1 MMESAKSSEFMISE
15 IKFGKS
21 RLSKE
26 RVVTISLLTI
36 AFIFMIV
43 GIVLMAVA
51 ASEKKVDNEYAS
63 PSSSVKEVGKECASP
78 SSSSNQEGQVRST
91 PTAITNAFTT
101 MAPPSRSGFSDEAQ
115 NAGLAKFLDRVK
127 LTYYKLHPYDVHLD
141 PEVTTDQVKAEY
153 AAYDPTPSVIK
164 NRTDTALA
172 LLKEINDT
180 QIKTDLLKPRERK
193 ALAQVKHYLQ
203 HVFGQPY
210 GANYYSGDW
219 MMGPN
224 LYCMQE
230 ICDHGNAVY
239 NGIGRHHK
247 PHSVRDVED
256 IERKLETHKQS
267 ILQYIENLKMGVS
280 AGMARSEEACKK
292 GFGAI
297 RQKYSNIYL
306 SNETGESPWLSSK
319 CTDMSLELYTLSFS
333 LLGTKK
339 VGCNAILTF

>member
-78 SSSSNQEGQVRST
+78 SPSSSSSSNQEGQVRST

-101 MAPPSRSGFSDEAQ
+101 MAPPSRCWFSDEAQ
-115 NAGLAKFLDRVK
+115 KAGLAEFLDRVK
-127 LTYYKLHPYDVHLD
+127 STYYKLHPYDVHHD

-153 AAYDPTPSVIK
+153 VAYDPTPSVIK

-180 QIKTDLLKPRERK
+180 QINTDLLKPRERK

-239 NGIGRHHK
+239 NGIGQHHK

-256 IERKLETHKQS
+256 IERKLKTHKQS

-280 AGMARSEEACKK
+280 AGMVRSKEACKI
-292 GFGAI
+292 GLGAI
-297 RQKYSNIYL
+297 RKKYSNIYL
-306 SNETGESPWLSSK
+306 SNETGESPWLSIS
-319 CTDMSLELYTLSFS
+319 
-333 LLGTKK
+333 
-339 VGCNAILTF
+339 ALTCP

>member
-1 MMESAKSSEFMISE
+1 MSFLTIKMESAKSSEFMVSE
-15 IKFGKS
+15 VKFDE
-21 RLSKE
+21 RRFSKE
-26 RVVTISLLTI
+26 RVVTISLLAV

-51 ASEKKVDNEYAS
+51 AS
-63 PSSSVKEVGKECASP
+63 VKEVGKECASP
-78 SSSSNQEGQVRST
+78 SPSSHQEGQVRST

-101 MAPPSRSGFSDEAQ
+101 MAPPSRCGFSDEAQ

-127 LTYYKLHPYDVHLD
+127 STYYKLHPYDVHLD

-153 AAYDPTPSVIK
+153 VAYDPTPSVIK

-172 LLKEINDT
+172 LLKEISDT
-180 QIKTDLLKPRERK
+180 QINADLLKPRERK

-247 PHSVRDVED
+247 PHTVRDVED
-256 IERKLETHKQS
+256 IEIKLKTHEQS
-267 ILQYIENLKMGVS
+267 ILRYIENLKMGVS
-280 AGMARSEEACKK
+280 AGMVRSKEACKI
-292 GFGAI
+292 GLGAI
-297 RQKYSNIYL
+297 RKKYSNIDL
-306 SNETGESPWLSSK
+306 FNETGESPWLSIS
-319 CTDMSLELYTLSFS
+319 
-333 LLGTKK
+333 
-339 VGCNAILTF
+339 ALTCP